1 MMDLI
6 QMCEWIRETPMSI
19 SIRESILMFPV
30 LEGTHLLCIGAS
42 AGLIA
47 ISDLRMMGVAF
58 KKYPLS
64 DVFNGI
70 LPYMVMGFVVT
81 MITGVFLFI
90 SEPVKVYESIWFRYK
105 MLFLV
110 LAGLNA
116 LIYHTTIYRSR
127 VVWDAS
133 PSPPM
138 GVKLAG
144 LFSILCWSIVIIAGR
159 TTAYNF

>member
-1 MMDLI
+1 MDLF
-6 QMCEWIRETPMSI
+6 QMCEWLRDTAISV

-30 LEGTHLLCIGAS
+30 IEGTHLLCIGAS

-47 ISDLRMMGVAF
+47 ISDLRMMGVTF

-70 LPYMVMGFVVT
+70 LPYMVMGFAVT
-81 MITGVFLFI
+81 MITGILLFI
-90 SEPVKVYESIWFRYK
+90 SEPVKLYESIWFRYK
-105 MLFLV
+105 LLFLV
-110 LAGLNA
+110 LAGFNA

-127 VVWDAS
+127 AEWDAS

-138 GVKLAG
+138 AVKLAG
-144 LFSILCWSIVIIAGR
+144 LFSILSWSIVIIAGR

>member
-1 MMDLI
+1 MALLETF
-6 QMCEWIRETPMSI
+6 EWVRETALSV

-47 ISDLRMMGVAF
+47 VSDLRMMGVAF
-58 KKYPLS
+58 KKEPVS

-70 LPYMVMGFVVT
+70 LPYMVLGFVVT
-81 MITGVFLFI
+81 VITGVLLFW

-105 MLFLV
+105 VLFMV

-116 LIYHTTIYRSR
+116 LIYHSTIYRSR
-127 VVWDAS
+127 AVWDKD
-133 PSPPM
+133 PSPPL

-144 LFSILCWSIVIIAGR
+144 FFSILTWSVVIIAGR